1 MVDANAMPPIRSN
14 RSDEEELLRAG
25 ARREGKGIES
35 VEHVKA
41 SAENGT
47 GEEKEVGRPLQSDE
61 FR

>member
-1 MVDANAMPPIRSN
+1 MPPIRSN